1 MVLFDTNILVYA
13 NDERDSRKQQIA
25 IRLLERHARAQTA
38 RLSIQ
43 VLHEFASALL
53 NKLHLPSADV
63 ANRVRTYAG
72 LFPVEEASP
81 RKLLR
86 ALEIHAFC
94 RISIWDALIVAAAE
108 SAGCDTIL
116 SEDLSPEQDYCGIH
130 VENPFK
136 K

>member
-1 MVLFDTNILVYA
+1 MVLVDTNVLVYA
-13 NDERDSRKQQIA
+13 NDESDPRKQQVA
-25 IRLLERHARAQTA
+25 IRLLEKHARA
-38 RLSIQ
+38 RSGCLSTQ
-43 VLHEFASALL
+43 VLHEFANILL
-53 NKLHLPSADV
+53 NKLHVPSADV

-72 LFPVEEASP
+72 LFHVEAAST
-81 RKLLR
+81 RNLLR

-108 SAGCDTIL
+108 AAGCDTIL
-116 SEDLSPEQDYCGIH
+116 SEDLNPDQDYCGIR